1 MEVRDLLGLPALGLR
16 PVAGLDRMD
25 RSIRWVYTTDLLDPR
40 RYLMGGELVL
50 TSGTWHTEPA
60 DSKRF
65 VAALADG
72 GALALI
78 AGFLGRGG
86 TPTDLRLACDRHS
99 IPLFEVPEAVSF
111 GEISEIVIGRIIEER
126 GMSPGRSR
134 RLLTAVATSSTG
146 LVETL
151 AAELTAACGL
161 FTITGR
167 PVALSWSAASPAGP
181 SAGSLDVPVEECLN
195 AARGQR
201 RPVVAPNDFSVFP
214 VTGSRPRRL
223 LMIQGDYRDWPI
235 DKRDLVDEVCQLLAV
250 ELAREHDRRTPAAAY
265 AAQLLKLLLDER
277 VSSEEIAVVLRAAR
291 LDTEFPITVVAAR
304 LDPEGRD
311 TAALMSE
318 LTAVPFVAA
327 HGDGAIAFVPGA
339 GEDLPGVLREIAER
353 LAAELDAGER
363 LLVGVGGTAEGITGL
378 RSGFE
383 EAGHALAL
391 AGRRAGP
398 VPVASGADVDS
409 FVPLLLAVPD
419 SVRRA
424 FRRRML
430 QPVFDYDAAHRSEL
444 VETLRLF
451 LETSGSWQ
459 SCAEAMHV
467 HVNTI
472 RYRIQRVEKLTGR
485 DLSTFKDRIDFYL
498 ALNAPS

>member
-1 MEVRDLLGLPALGLR
+1 MQIRDLLRLPALGLR

-25 RSIRWVYTTDLLDPR
+25 RSIRWVYTTDLPDPR
-40 RYLMGGELVL
+40 RYLVGGELVL

-60 DSKRF
+60 DSERF

-72 GALALI
+72 GALGLI
-78 AGFLGRGG
+78 AGFLGRDV
-86 TPTDLRLACDRHS
+86 TPADLRRSCDRHS
-99 IPLFEVPEAVSF
+99 IPLFEVPEDVSF
-111 GEISEIVIGRIIEER
+111 GEISEAVIGRIIEDR

-151 AAELTAACGL
+151 AAELSAACGL

-167 PVALSWSAASPAGP
+167 PVAHSWPAASPAG
-181 SAGSLDVPVEECLN
+181 SLDVLQECLN
-195 AARGQR
+195 TARGQR
-201 RPVVAPNDFSVFP
+201 RPVVAPKGFSVFS
-214 VTGSRPRRL
+214 VIGSRPRRL
-223 LMIQGDYRDWPI
+223 LVIEGDYRDWPI
-235 DKRDLVDEVCQLLAV
+235 DERNLVDEVCQLLAV
-250 ELAREHDRRTPAAAY
+250 EMAREHDRRAPAAAY
-265 AAQLLKLLLDER
+265 AAQLLSLFLDER
-277 VSSEEIAVVLRAAR
+277 VGGGEIAAVLRAAR
-291 LDTEFPITVVAAR
+291 LETEFPITVVAAR
-304 LDPEGRD
+304 LDPEGPD
-311 TAALMSE
+311 AAALLAE
-318 LTAVPFVAA
+318 LVSVPFVAA
-327 HGDGAIAFVPGA
+327 HGDGAIAFVPDA
-339 GEDLPGVLREIAER
+339 GEDLPGMLREAAER

-363 LLVGVGGTAEGITGL
+363 LLIGVGGTAEGIIGL

-398 VPVASGADVDS
+398 VSVASGAEVDS

-424 FRRRML
+424 FRRRLL
-430 QPVFDYDAAHRSEL
+430 QAVFDYDAAHRSEL

-459 SCAEAMHV
+459 SCAERMHV

-472 RYRIQRVEKLTGR
+472 RYRIQRVERLTGR
-485 DLSTFKDRIDFYL
+485 DLSTLKDRIDLYL

>member
-1 MEVRDLLGLPALGLR
+1 MEIRDLLGLPALGLR

-25 RSIRWVYTTDLLDPR
+25 RSIRWVYTTDLPDPR
-40 RYLMGGELVL
+40 RYLRGGELVL

-60 DSKRF
+60 DSARF

-72 GALALI
+72 GALGLI
-78 AGFLGRGG
+78 AGFLDRGE
-86 TPTDLRLACDRHS
+86 TPADLRLACDRHS
-99 IPLFEVPEAVSF
+99 IPLFEVREDVSF
-111 GEISEIVIGRIIEER
+111 GEISETVIGRIIEER

-151 AAELTAACGL
+151 AAELSAACGL

-167 PVALSWSAASPAGP
+167 PVAHSWSAAS
-181 SAGSLDVPVEECLN
+181 LKVPLEECLN

-201 RPVVAPNDFSVFP
+201 RPVVAPEGFSVFP
-214 VTGSRPRRL
+214 VIGSRPRRL
-223 LMIQGDYRDWPI
+223 LVIEGDYRDWPV
-235 DKRDLVDEVCQLLAV
+235 DERDLVDEVCQLLAV

-265 AAQLLKLLLDER
+265 AAQLLKLFLDER
-277 VSSEEIAVVLRAAR
+277 VSGEEIAAVLRAAR

-304 LDPEGRD
+304 LDPEGPD
-311 TAALMSE
+311 AAALLAE
-318 LTAVPFVAA
+318 LVAVPFVAA

-339 GEDLPGVLREIAER
+339 GEDLPGMLREVAER

-363 LLVGVGGTAEGITGL
+363 LLVGVGGAAEGIAGL

-424 FRRRML
+424 FRRRLL

-444 VETLRLF
+444 IETLRHF

-459 SCAEAMHV
+459 SCAERMHV

-472 RYRIQRVEKLTGR
+472 RYRLQRVEQLTGR
-485 DLSTFKDRIDFYL
+485 DLSTLKDRIDLYL